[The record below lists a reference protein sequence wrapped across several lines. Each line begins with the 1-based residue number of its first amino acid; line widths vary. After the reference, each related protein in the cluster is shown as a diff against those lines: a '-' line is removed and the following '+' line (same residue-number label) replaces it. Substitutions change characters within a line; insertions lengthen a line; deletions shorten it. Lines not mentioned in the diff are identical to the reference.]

1 MNNHNKMRHQA
12 EITGECQISLESIP
26 NRPYAFSVLPSKIDR
41 LYILDAQTK
50 QDRVFFFLSIFDFRI
65 CGFIVFKFVSF

>member
-1 MNNHNKMRHQA
+1 MRHQA

-50 QDRVFFFLSIFDFRI
+50 QDRVFFLSIFDFRI